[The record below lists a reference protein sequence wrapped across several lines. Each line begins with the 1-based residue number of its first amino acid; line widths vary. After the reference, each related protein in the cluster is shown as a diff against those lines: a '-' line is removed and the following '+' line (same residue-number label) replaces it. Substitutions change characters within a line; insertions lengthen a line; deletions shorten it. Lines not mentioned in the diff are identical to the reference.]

1 MAYLSTIAL
10 MRISSE
16 LGHASY
22 ASLFAHC
29 AGPRAGPILDAMLFI
44 YGNGTCVGYFVFLG
58 DFIPALFKFFVPDA
72 PSWVLA
78 RWFGIVLSSVVVLP
92 IALQKELA
100 ALRHLTPISIMALVY
115 VA

>member
-58 DFIPALFKFFVPDA
+58 DFIPALVKLAAPDGA
-72 PSWVLA
+72 GWIQSRWLA
-78 RWFGIVLSSVVVLP
+78 ISASGLVILP
-92 IALQKELA
+92 LVLQKELG
-100 ALRHLTPISIMALVY
+100 
-115 VA
+115 